1 MGGRT
6 GSTGRGRGTLP
17 PTLRP
22 PLFSGKLGKRRLIEC
37 LKSQPLVG
45 HDEALARDLAK
56 SGVLHTFQDGDFLT
70 QQDEPD
76 NSIWLVVHG
85 KVLIIVNGRE
95 VATRNAGTH
104 VGELALVDHSAI
116 RSASVRAVGHTVA
129 LNIPEHR
136 FSRLADRSPSLW
148 RRIAVEVANRLR
160 ERNRFLPAPRS
171 QPVIFIGSSSEG
183 LAVADSL
190 YKSVERRQ
198 VVPRLWT
205 EGVFEAS
212 STTIESLVS
221 LAHSVDFA
229 ALVLTAD
236 DVVASRS
243 KTTLSPRDNVV
254 FELGLMIGALGRDRV
269 FILEPLTVNL
279 RIPSDLLGVTFL
291 RYNNRGSG
299 TLSRQLTGPRTAIL
313 NKIKQLGPR

>member
-1 MGGRT
+1 M
-6 GSTGRGRGTLP
+6 
-17 PTLRP
+17 
-22 PLFSGKLGKRRLIEC
+22 GKRRLIEC

-56 SGVLHTFQDGDFLT
+56 SGALRTFQDGGFLT
-70 QQDEPD
+70 QQGESD

-104 VGELALVDHSAI
+104 VGELALVDHSAT
-116 RSASVRAVGHTVA
+116 RSASARAVGHTVA

-160 ERNRFLPAPRS
+160 ERNRSLPAPRS
-171 QPVIFIGSSSEG
+171 QPVMFIGSSSEG

-190 YKSVERRQ
+190 HKSIGRGRVI
-198 VVPRLWT
+198 PRLWT
-205 EGVFEAS
+205 EGVFAAS

-236 DVVASRS
+236 DVVESRS
-243 KTTLSPRDNVV
+243 KTKPSPRDNVV
-254 FELGLMIGALGRDRV
+254 FELGLMVGALGRDRV
-269 FILEPLTVNL
+269 FILEPSTVNL

-291 RYNNRGSG
+291 RYKKRGSG
-299 TLSRQLTGPRTAIL
+299 TLSQKLTTPRRTIL
-313 NKIKQLGPR
+313 NRIEELGPR